1 MKSVL
6 VAIFACFAVPVAAQ
20 SSLGISGAQVSLG
33 VVEDESGHSRTE
45 FGALVDVAITGV
57 HGFQGDLRF
66 DDTQAGGVGT
76 LAAHLYMTPRE
87 GQKYGLFAQLSD
99 VDGRSMTYG
108 AIGAEGMFE
117 LGNDTV
123 LEGRAGIGAAND
135 NGLDFVF
142 GSIGLAHAYSSA
154 LEISATLD
162 LTEFDEPSLRAIS
175 YDAGLRATYSPEG
188 APWGLYA
195 SVTHSGLE
203 GRDASA
209 GETRFGFGLSLSL
222 GNSGGTNPGTRPF
235 RSADPV
241 APLLRRN
248 LW

>member
-20 SSLGISGAQVSLG
+20 SSLGISGAQLTFG
-33 VVEDESGHSRTE
+33 VAEDESGHSRT
-45 FGALVDVAITGV
+45 GGSALVDVAITDV

-66 DDTQAGGVGT
+66 ADTEAGGVGT

-108 AIGAEGMFE
+108 AIGAEGMLEF
-117 LGNDTV
+117 GPATV
-123 LEGRAGIGAAND
+123 LEGRAGIGAANH

-142 GSIGLAHAYSSA
+142 GSIGVAHAYSSA
-154 LEISATLD
+154 FEISATLD
-162 LTEFDEPSLRAIS
+162 LAEFDEPSLRAIS
-175 YDAGLRATYSPEG
+175 YDAGLRAAYSPEG

-195 SVTHSGLE
+195 SITHSGLS
-203 GRDASA
+203 GRDSRS
-209 GETRFGFGLSLSL
+209 GETRIGFGVTLSL
-222 GNSGGTNPGTRPF
+222 GNSGGTDPATRPF
-235 RSADPV
+235 RSSDPV